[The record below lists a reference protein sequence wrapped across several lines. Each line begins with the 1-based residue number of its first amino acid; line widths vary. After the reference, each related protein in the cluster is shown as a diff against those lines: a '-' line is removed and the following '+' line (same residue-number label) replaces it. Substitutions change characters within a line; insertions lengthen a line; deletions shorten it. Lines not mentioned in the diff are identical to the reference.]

1 MDDRGMDI
9 DGLSIAVCPVMPPP
23 GMGRHFIP
31 GPPCG
36 PYCPMLLFEIVHFQ
50 FINRFNTENRPFY
63 IVDHDSGEYSL
74 CLAFSFLDGEYKEF
88 GQDAFNRYAL
98 EINEPVVDGRGMFT
112 HGSGYEW
119 QAVFEK
125 AFEGDPN
132 SGRIRSGPP
141 CGPYCPMLLFE
152 IVHFQFI
159 AFPAAAP
166 GYVKSC

>member
-1 MDDRGMDI
+1 MDI
-9 DGLSIAVCPVMPPP
+9 
-23 GMGRHFIP
+23 R
-31 GPPCG
+31 
-36 PYCPMLLFEIVHFQ
+36 Q
-50 FINRFNTENRPFY
+50 RINRFNTENRPFY

-125 AFEGDPN
+125 AFEGDPD
-132 SGRIRSGPP
+132 SGRIRYDCEAGGFFCYADSLP
-141 CGPYCPMLLFE
+141 LLEDFGTRFRAVCMDGEKFAE
-152 IVHFQFI
+152 IVSTALKEDAGQQCMQE
-159 AFPAAAP
+159 AM
-166 GYVKSC
+166 GMSGMK

>member
-1 MDDRGMDI
+1 MDI
-9 DGLSIAVCPVMPPP
+9 
-23 GMGRHFIP
+23 R
-31 GPPCG
+31 
-36 PYCPMLLFEIVHFQ
+36 Q
-50 FINRFNTENRPFY
+50 RINRFNTENRPFY

-125 AFEGDPN
+125 AFEG
-132 SGRIRSGPP
+132 GRGKRGERQGRDDIW
-141 CGPYCPMLLFE
+141 LLRGR
-152 IVHFQFI
+152 
-159 AFPAAAP
+159 P
-166 GYVKSC
+166 GAVRYRGI